1 MSAMAMVTSPRMISG
16 MEKLR
21 NSLKIP
27 LNVTNI
33 RTNGAGK
40 IVPMAIPKMIAIMM
54 RGSRPILIFFILI
67 FICLTTK
74 IVF

>member
-1 MSAMAMVTSPRMISG
+1 MSG

-33 RTNGAGK
+33 RTSGAGK

-54 RGSRPILIFFILI
+54 RGSRSILIFFILI
-67 FICLTTK
+67 VIC
-74 IVF
+74 